1 VIEADRPQIKAY
13 QASFVRFQEIFR
25 MTEQQLSAEAVSIG
39 AVTRFTQSSLL
50 TAATAIDRK
59 SVAIL
64 GVAVILAALPQATQA
79 DPDQIENILRLFPG
93 IETTGSEPGS
103 LKFVEFVRS
112 LSIWVDATAPETLTE

>member
-1 VIEADRPQIKAY
+1 VIEADRPQD
-13 QASFVRFQEIFR
+13 QGVSSLFREISGDFR

-103 LKFVEFVRS
+103 LRFVEFVRS